1 MAQRSVKV
9 GQIWK
14 DKKSGGNYIVTR
26 VYSEAL
32 ATYAV
37 LRPAGAETEAR
48 IRVKVSVTGEGQSLP
63 GYTEAQG
70 PEDF

>member
-1 MAQRSVKV
+1 MAQRSIQV

-14 DKKSGGNYIVTR
+14 EQKSGGNFIVTR

-48 IRVKVSVTGEGQSLP
+48 IRVKVLVTEEGQSLP